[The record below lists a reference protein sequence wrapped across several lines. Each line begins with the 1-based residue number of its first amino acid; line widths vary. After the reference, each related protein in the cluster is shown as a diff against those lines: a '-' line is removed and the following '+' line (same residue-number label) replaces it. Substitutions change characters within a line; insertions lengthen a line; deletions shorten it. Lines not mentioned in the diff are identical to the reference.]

1 MSNSTGKLYLGL
13 LTFCTERDCREIYR
27 NKTSL
32 KVKSMMSVLGK
43 LSGEFEIAAIIGGFY
58 KYFIKIPEKTLL
70 PYLPL

>member
-1 MSNSTGKLYLGL
+1 MPRG
-13 LTFCTERDCREIYR
+13 IYR

-58 KYFIKIPEKTLL
+58 KYFIRIPEKTIL
-70 PYLPL
+70 PYLPPTIIGLKFYMCSRNLSGS